1 MTGIEFV
8 GLVASVWTICFPM
21 VVLLRA
27 FMTWALSF
35 RLPWVLLSKAEH
47 DKLKKAEADLEVAN
61 DLIAVYEAATAEVKA
76 RRQERAAV

>member
-1 MTGIEFV
+1 
-8 GLVASVWTICFPM
+8 
-21 VVLLRA
+21 
-27 FMTWALSF
+27 MTWALSF